1 MKRYGIVDIG
11 SNTVRLEIYCDKGKD
26 LIRFFK
32 KKENLGLTSYIENGV
47 ISDKGISRLIE
58 ILSDYVNISKNIRI
72 EDLFIFATAAIR
84 NSKNVN
90 EILKKIKDSTGI
102 EVDLLSGNR
111 EAELGFKAVT
121 ETFGITSGL
130 NVDIGGG
137 STEFTLFD
145 DGIVKLSKSMNN
157 GSLSFFS
164 NCIEGIIPT
173 KKEAKLI
180 KKEVKNYMKSE
191 GFSKNVRK
199 QITGV
204 GGTIR
209 ILGRLIREYYN
220 LGFKTYFNVE
230 ELKTVVNKL
239 IEQDKATIRMLLQ
252 LSPDR
257 IHTIVPGALIL
268 LTICDYFSVEEI
280 LVSESGVRTGYL
292 LEKLQK

>member
-1 MKRYGIVDIG
+1 MGKYGIVDIG
-11 SNTVRLEIYCDKGKD
+11 SNTVRLEIYNDENNE
-26 LIRFFK
+26 LVRFFK
-32 KKENLGLTSYIENGV
+32 KKENLGLTSYINDGV
-47 ISDKGISRLIE
+47 ISEKGISRLIE
-58 ILSDYVNISKNIRI
+58 ILSDYVNICKNIRTN
-72 EDLFIFATAAIR
+72 DLFIFATAAIR
-84 NSKNVN
+84 NSKNVK
-90 EILKKIKDSTGI
+90 EILKEIKDSTGVK
-102 EVDLLSGNR
+102 VDLLSGDR

-121 ETFGITSGL
+121 DAFGITSGL
-130 NVDIGGG
+130 NIDIGGG

-157 GSLSFFS
+157 GSLTFFS
-164 NCIEGIIPT
+164 NYIEGIIPT

-180 KKEVKNYMKSE
+180 KKEVKTYMKLE
-191 GFSKNVRK
+191 GFATKPRK

-209 ILGRLIREYYN
+209 LLGRLIREYYN
-220 LGFKTYFNVE
+220 LGFKTFFNVN
-230 ELKTVVNKL
+230 ELKTVIDKL
-239 IEQDKATIRMLLQ
+239 IEQDKTTVRMLLQ

-268 LTICDYFSVEEI
+268 LAICEYFSVEDI